1 MAKVKKRGKSKDNL
15 RRGKKKIS
23 ILKTEKIDYV
33 DWKDANLLRRFMSER
48 AKIRAR
54 RVTGNTVQQQK
65 MCADAIK
72 VAREMALVP
81 YASRVTTQR
90 SNRGDRGD
98 RNQRADG
105 PAPRPSAPPPP
116 PREGEEEAE
125 VESVESVDTVEAG
138 VEQTAEVSE
147 S

>member
-65 MCADAIK
+65 MCADAVK

-116 PREGEEEAE
+116 PREGEEDAAA
-125 VESVESVDTVEAG
+125 ESVDTVEAS

>member
-1 MAKVKKRGKSKDNL
+1 MAKVKKRGKSPKDNA

-23 ILKTEKIDYV
+23 ILKTEKIEYV

-81 YASRVTTQR
+81 YANRVTTQR

-98 RNQRADG
+98 RGDRGQRADG

-116 PREGEEEAE
+116 RRDDDQSSPGRTDGSSDQSAE
-125 VESVESVDTVEAG
+125 VIES
-138 VEQTAEVSE
+138 
-147 S
+147 